1 MPGRIV
7 GLTKDNRDQRA
18 FVLTLQAR
26 EQHIRRQKATSNIC
40 SNQSLMALWVTVYL
54 SLMGKQGLK
63 EVGEL
68 SYAGAHYMCD
78 ELLKTSHFQLKYQQP
93 FFNEFCVIYD
103 GDVEALQRVCT
114 DAGFMA
120 GVKIDDHTIMFA
132 VTEQRSK
139 DEIDELVDLITTYS
153 SH

>member
-1 MPGRIV
+1 MGRQ
-7 GLTKDNRDQRA
+7 GL
-18 FVLTLQAR
+18 R
-26 EQHIRRQKATSNIC
+26 EAAEQSYQKAHD
-40 SNQSLMALWVTVYL
+40 L
-54 SLMGKQGLK
+54 
-63 EVGEL
+63 
-68 SYAGAHYMCD
+68 CD
-78 ELLKTSHFQLKYQQP
+78 RLIATRHFRLTYEQP

-103 GDVEALQRVCT
+103 GDVDALQRECT